1 MKLVKND
8 STNSDFG
15 WIGRGIEVT
24 GEIFFAERLQV
35 DGKVKGKLSS
45 ESGTLIIGETGH
57 IEAQIDIGT
66 CVIHGAVHG
75 DLRARSRVEIRRT
88 GKVTGD
94 VLTPV
99 LVVEEGA
106 VFNGVIKMGAE
117 AAGRLLEEVP
127 SGGADDEGRRK
138 VKGA

>member
-8 STNSDFG
+8 SANSDFG
-15 WIGRGIEVT
+15 WIGKGIEVS
-24 GEIFFAERLQV
+24 GEIYFSERLQV
-35 DGKVKGKLSS
+35 DGKVKGRLSS
-45 ESGTLIIGETGH
+45 ETGTLIIGESGH

-66 CVIHGAVHG
+66 CVIHGALHG
-75 DLRARSRVEIRRT
+75 NLRAKSRVEIRRT

-117 AAGRLLEEVP
+117 AARGLLEEVP
-127 SGGADDEGRRK
+127 PDADSEGHRK